1 MVPVTV
7 EIDGEELD
15 FDDARTAIRSV
26 GVRRLFVDSAMRFRY
41 GDGFTNSRAL
51 ALQVAL
57 SVVPFMLALT
67 GLAADLDVGRASDVL
82 SRTVSAMSVGGD
94 DAPTATGGQTGDEA
108 EEAGEVALA
117 VGLVFALVSMT
128 TAVAQI
134 ERGVN
139 RIYGIE
145 RDRRARAKYGRA
157 AVLTAILAVPVGVG
171 FMLLVGGGPF
181 ADAMAEEYG
190 WTGTTVTVW
199 HLVRWPAGTL
209 LLTFAIAVLFDHV
222 PRRRQPSLSWLALGS
237 GIAVALTITAS
248 GLLAL
253 YVRESGAFDDVYGS
267 IAGVMALLLWSYLTS
282 IALFVGAAVAAQLEA
297 VRAGVTRPFDDD
309 PGPAPGSPDDVEA
322 AMPSFGCDEA

>member
-15 FDDARTAIRSV
+15 FDDARTAIRGV
-26 GVRRLFVDSAMRFRY
+26 GVRRLLVDSVLRFRY

-67 GLAADLDVGRASDVL
+67 GLAAGLDVGRASVVL

-94 DAPTATGGQTGDEA
+94 DASASDGQTAEEA

-145 RDRRARAKYGRA
+145 RDRRAAAKYGRA
-157 AVLTAILAVPVGVG
+157 AVLSAILAVPVGVG

-181 ADAMAEEYG
+181 ADAMVEEYG

-199 HLVRWPAGTL
+199 HVVRWPAGTL

-309 PGPAPGSPDDVEA
+309 PGPAPGSPDDVES
-322 AMPSFGCDEA
+322 AMPSFG

>member
-15 FDDARTAIRSV
+15 FDDARTAIRNV
-26 GVRRLFVDSAMRFRY
+26 GVRRLLVDSVLRFRY

-67 GLAADLDVGRASDVL
+67 GLAAGLDVGRASVVL

-94 DAPTATGGQTGDEA
+94 DASASDGQTAEEA

-145 RDRRARAKYGRA
+145 RDRRAAAKYGRA
-157 AVLTAILAVPVGVG
+157 AVLSAILAVPVGVG

-199 HLVRWPAGTL
+199 HVVRWPAGTL

-309 PGPAPGSPDDVEA
+309 PGPAPGSPDDVES
-322 AMPSFGCDEA
+322 AMPSFG

>member
-15 FDDARTAIRSV
+15 FDDARTAIRGV
-26 GVRRLFVDSAMRFRY
+26 GVRRLLVDSVLRFRY

-67 GLAADLDVGRASDVL
+67 GLAAGLDVGRASVVL

-94 DAPTATGGQTGDEA
+94 DASASDGQTAEEA

-145 RDRRARAKYGRA
+145 RDRRAAAKYGRA
-157 AVLTAILAVPVGVG
+157 AVLSAILAVPIGVG

-181 ADAMAEEYG
+181 ADAMVEEYG

-199 HLVRWPAGTL
+199 HVVRWPAGTL

-309 PGPAPGSPDDVEA
+309 PGPAPGSPDDVES
-322 AMPSFGCDEA
+322 AMPSFG

>member
-1 MVPVTV
+1 MVPVTI

-15 FDDARTAIRSV
+15 FDDARTAIRSL
-26 GVRRLFVDSAMRFRY
+26 GVRKLLVDSAMRFRY

-67 GLAADLDVGRASDVL
+67 GLAADLDVGRASVVL

-94 DAPTATGGQTGDEA
+94 DASAAPRQTADEA

-117 VGLVFALVSMT
+117 IGLVFALVSMT

-145 RDRRARAKYGRA
+145 RDRQAAAKYGRA
-157 AVLTAILAVPVGVG
+157 AVLTAILAVPIGVG

-181 ADAMAEEYG
+181 ADAMVEEYG

-297 VRAGVTRPFDDD
+297 VRAGVSRPYDDD
-309 PGPAPGSPDDVEA
+309 PGAAPGSPDDVES
-322 AMPSFGCDEA
+322 AMPSFG

>member
-15 FDDARTAIRSV
+15 FDDARTAIRNV
-26 GVRRLFVDSAMRFRY
+26 GVRRLLVDSVLRFRY

-67 GLAADLDVGRASDVL
+67 GLAAGLDVGRASVVL

-94 DAPTATGGQTGDEA
+94 DASASDGQTAEEA
-108 EEAGEVALA
+108 EAAGEVALA

-145 RDRRARAKYGRA
+145 RDRRAAAKYGRA
-157 AVLTAILAVPVGVG
+157 AVLSAILAVPIGVG

-181 ADAMAEEYG
+181 ADAMVEEYG

-199 HLVRWPAGTL
+199 HVVRWPAGTL

-309 PGPAPGSPDDVEA
+309 PGPAPGSPDDVES
-322 AMPSFGCDEA
+322 AMPSFG

>member
-1 MVPVTV
+1 MVPVTI

-15 FDDARTAIRSV
+15 FDDARTAIRSL
-26 GVRRLFVDSAMRFRY
+26 GVRKLLVDSAMRFRY

-67 GLAADLDVGRASDVL
+67 GLAADLDVGRASVVL

-94 DAPTATGGQTGDEA
+94 DASAAPRQTADEA

-117 VGLVFALVSMT
+117 IGLVFALVSMT

-145 RDRRARAKYGRA
+145 RDRRAAAKYGRA
-157 AVLTAILAVPVGVG
+157 AVLTAILAVPIGVG

-181 ADAMAEEYG
+181 ADAMVEEYG

-297 VRAGVTRPFDDD
+297 VRAGVSRPYDDD
-309 PGPAPGSPDDVEA
+309 PGPAPGSPDDVES
-322 AMPSFGCDEA
+322 AMPSFG

>member
-1 MVPVTV
+1 MVPVTI

-15 FDDARTAIRSV
+15 FDDARTAIRSL
-26 GVRRLFVDSAMRFRY
+26 GVRKLLVDSSMRFRY

-67 GLAADLDVGRASDVL
+67 GLAADLDVGRASVVL

-94 DAPTATGGQTGDEA
+94 DASAAPRQTADEA

-117 VGLVFALVSMT
+117 IGLVFALVSMT

-145 RDRRARAKYGRA
+145 RDRRAAAKYGRA

-181 ADAMAEEYG
+181 ADAMVEEYG

-199 HLVRWPAGTL
+199 HVVRWPAGTL

-297 VRAGVTRPFDDD
+297 VRAGVTRPYDDD
-309 PGPAPGSPDDVEA
+309 PGPAPGSPDDVES
-322 AMPSFGCDEA
+322 AMPSFG

>member
-26 GVRRLFVDSAMRFRY
+26 GVRPLLVDSAMRFRY

-67 GLAADLDVGRASDVL
+67 GLAAGLDVGRASVVL

-94 DAPTATGGQTGDEA
+94 DASASDGQTAEEA

-145 RDRRARAKYGRA
+145 RDRPAAAKYGRA
-157 AVLTAILAVPVGVG
+157 AVLSAILAVPIGVG

-181 ADAMAEEYG
+181 ADAMVGEYG

-199 HLVRWPAGTL
+199 HVVRWPAGTL

-309 PGPAPGSPDDVEA
+309 PGPAPGSPDDVES
-322 AMPSFGCDEA
+322 AMPSFG

>member
-1 MVPVTV
+1 SMVPVTV

-15 FDDARTAIRSV
+15 FDDARTAIRGV
-26 GVRRLFVDSAMRFRY
+26 GVRRLLVDSVLRFRY

-67 GLAADLDVGRASDVL
+67 GLAAGLDVGRAAVVL

-94 DAPTATGGQTGDEA
+94 DASASDGQTAEEA

-145 RDRRARAKYGRA
+145 RDRRAAAKYGRA
-157 AVLTAILAVPVGVG
+157 AVLSAILAAPIGVG

-199 HLVRWPAGTL
+199 HVVRWPAGTL

-237 GIAVALTITAS
+237 GIAVAVTITAS

-309 PGPAPGSPDDVEA
+309 PGPAPGSPDDVES
-322 AMPSFGCDEA
+322 AMPSFG

>member
-1 MVPVTV
+1 MSTASMVPVTI

-15 FDDARTAIRSV
+15 FDDARTAIRSL
-26 GVRRLFVDSAMRFRY
+26 GVRKLLVDSAMRFRY

-67 GLAADLDVGRASDVL
+67 GLAADLDVGRASVVL

-94 DAPTATGGQTGDEA
+94 DASAAPRQTADEA

-117 VGLVFALVSMT
+117 IGLVFALVSMT

-145 RDRRARAKYGRA
+145 RDRRAAAKYGRA
-157 AVLTAILAVPVGVG
+157 AVLTAILAVPIGVG

-181 ADAMAEEYG
+181 ADAMVEEYG

-297 VRAGVTRPFDDD
+297 VRAGVSRPYDDD
-309 PGPAPGSPDDVEA
+309 PGPAPGSPDDVES
-322 AMPSFGCDEA
+322 AMPSFG

>member
-1 MVPVTV
+1 MSTASMVPVTI

-15 FDDARTAIRSV
+15 FDDARTAIRSL
-26 GVRRLFVDSAMRFRY
+26 GVRKLLVDSSMRFRY

-67 GLAADLDVGRASDVL
+67 GLAADLDVGRASVVL

-94 DAPTATGGQTGDEA
+94 DASAAPRQTADEA

-117 VGLVFALVSMT
+117 IGLVFALVSMT

-145 RDRRARAKYGRA
+145 RDRRAAAKYGRA

-181 ADAMAEEYG
+181 ADAMVEEYG

-199 HLVRWPAGTL
+199 HVVRWPAGTL

-297 VRAGVTRPFDDD
+297 VRAGVTRPYDDD
-309 PGPAPGSPDDVEA
+309 PGPAPGSPDDVES
-322 AMPSFGCDEA
+322 AMPSFG

>member
-15 FDDARTAIRSV
+15 FDDARTAIRGV
-26 GVRRLFVDSAMRFRY
+26 GVRRLLVDSVLRFRY

-67 GLAADLDVGRASDVL
+67 GLAAGLDVGRASVVL

-94 DAPTATGGQTGDEA
+94 DASASDGQTAEEA

-145 RDRRARAKYGRA
+145 RDRRAAAKYGRA
-157 AVLTAILAVPVGVG
+157 AVLSAILAVPIGVG

-181 ADAMAEEYG
+181 ADAMVEEYG

-297 VRAGVTRPFDDD
+297 VRAGVSRPYDDD
-309 PGPAPGSPDDVEA
+309 PGPAPGSPDDVES
-322 AMPSFGCDEA
+322 AMPSFG